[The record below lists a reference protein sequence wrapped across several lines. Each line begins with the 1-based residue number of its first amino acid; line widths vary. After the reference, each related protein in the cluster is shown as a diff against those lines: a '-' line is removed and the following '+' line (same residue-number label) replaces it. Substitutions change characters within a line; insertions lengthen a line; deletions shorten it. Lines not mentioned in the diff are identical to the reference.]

1 MPSPLIKTWFMA
13 TRFPST
19 ALALNSITLGT
30 ALAIWEKQWHIPTY
44 LLAASTAITLQI
56 IANLANDYGDSLRG
70 ANVGPYIHL
79 DPTPREGS
87 INLQQLR
94 KAIEVSTCMALLSG
108 VALLYVSCL
117 SYMDWLIFAVLG
129 LLAIAVAITYTV
141 GPRPYGYAG
150 GGDLAVLLFFG
161 GIGVLGTVYLHAH
174 QWRWAYTLPAMGY
187 GCLAMAVLNLNNI
200 RDLALDKQIDKKTL
214 AVRMG
219 RRGAIAYQW
228 LLLSLAV
235 SLTVVFTVQHY
246 STVWQ
251 WLFMAVVPAFLQ
263 SGVVTMRLG
272 SSIEL
277 NGALERLGMAISL
290 FVALF
295 SAGLVVA

>member
-1 MPSPLIKTWFMA
+1 MPSSLIKTWFRA

-30 ALAIWEKQWHIPTY
+30 ALAIWERQWHLPTY

-70 ANVGPYIHL
+70 ANVGAYVHL
-79 DPTPREGS
+79 HPTPRDGS

-94 KAIEVSTCMALLSG
+94 KAIGVSSCIALLSG
-108 VALLYVSCL
+108 AALLYVSCL
-117 SYMDWLIFAVLG
+117 SYTAWLTFAALG
-129 LLAIAVAITYTV
+129 LVAIAAAITYTV

-150 GGDLAVLLFFG
+150 WGDLAVLLFFG

-174 QWRWAYTLPAMGY
+174 QWRWTYALPAMGY
-187 GCLAMAVLNLNNI
+187 GCLATAVLNLNNI

-219 RRGAIAYQW
+219 RWGAIAYQW
-228 LLLSLAV
+228 LLLGLAV
-235 SLTVVFTVQHY
+235 LLTVLFTVQHY

-251 WLFMAVVPAFLQ
+251 WLFMAIVPALLQ
-263 SGVVTMRLG
+263 SGVLTMRLG

-277 NGALERLGMAISL
+277 NGALERLGIAISL